1 MHSSKKLKAYFL
13 RLLTHKKTTTFDI
26 KNARN
31 ILFLRYDRIGDMVI
45 TTPVFRELKR
55 EYPEIN
61 ISVLASKVNQTVLH
75 NNPYVDK
82 VYINYKNNLFRDLP
96 TLLKLRNK
104 KFDVCVEFDHSVI
117 PHSIARLRIIKPKK
131 IISVVKDGRYGV
143 KGSEIELYDYFTE
156 KSKGAHF
163 QDIWLNTLSPF
174 GVTPKS
180 KKYELFCTNQQKD
193 KVIDYLLPFQ
203 QKIIIGINIEGAV
216 KEKKITSDKLEEICH
231 GIYHINKD
239 VQIILLSS
247 PKIYKNIVRLSQNM
261 RLPYVVSSFKTASL
275 LDVAALIEKLNL
287 VISPDTSIVHIA
299 SAFNKPVISIHE
311 NNQDSYQLF
320 APISELNRTVFAKSQ
335 KGIKDFSVP
344 LLLKYSDELM
354 KLINKSHND

>member
-1 MHSSKKLKAYFL
+1 MHSSKKLKAYLL

-31 ILFLRYDRIGDMVI
+31 ILFFRYDRIGDMVI

-82 VYINYKNNLFRDLP
+82 VYINYKNNLFKDLP
-96 TLLKLRNK
+96 TLLKLRNNK
-104 KFDVCVEFDHSVI
+104 YDVCVEFDHSVI

-131 IISVVKDGRYGV
+131 VISVVKEGRYGV
-143 KGSEIELYDYFTE
+143 KGSELELYDYFTE
-156 KSKGAHF
+156 KSKDAHF

-180 KKYELFCTNQQKD
+180 KKYDLFCTDQQKR
-193 KVIDYLLPFQ
+193 KAIDFLLQFQ
-203 QKIIIGINIEGAV
+203 KKIIIGINLEGAV
-216 KEKKITSDKLEEICH
+216 KGKKITPDKLEEICH
-231 GIYHINKD
+231 GIYHFNED

-247 PKIYKNIVRLSQNM
+247 PKIYKNIVRLSQKMN
-261 RLPYVVSSFKTASL
+261 LPYVVPSYKTASV
-275 LDVAALIEKLNL
+275 LDVAALIQNL
-287 VISPDTSIVHIA
+287 QLIITPDTSIVHIA
-299 SAFNKPVISIHE
+299 SAFNVPIVSIHE
-311 NNQDSYQLF
+311 KNNDSYRLF
-320 APISELNRTVFAKSQ
+320 APKSQFSKTVFAQSV
-335 KGIKDFSVP
+335 KGIDGYSINE
-344 LLLKYSDELM
+344 LTRYSDEL
-354 KLINKSHND
+354 ISRVN

>member
-31 ILFLRYDRIGDMVI
+31 ILFFRYDRIGDMVI

-61 ISVLASKVNQTVLH
+61 ISVLASKVNQIVLD

-104 KFDVCVEFDHSVI
+104 KYDVCVEFDHSVI
-117 PHSIARLRIIKPKK
+117 PHSIVRLRIIKPKK
-131 IISVVKDGRYGV
+131 IISVVKEGRYGV
-143 KGSEIELYDYFTE
+143 KGSELGLYDYFTE
-156 KSKGAHF
+156 KSKDAHF

-174 GVTPKS
+174 GVSPKS
-180 KKYELFCTNQQKD
+180 KQYDLFCTDQQKRKAVD
-193 KVIDYLLPFQ
+193 FLLQFQ
-203 QKIIIGINIEGAV
+203 KKIIIGINLEGAV
-216 KEKKITSDKLEEICH
+216 KGKKITSDKLEEICH
-231 GIYHINKD
+231 GIYHFNKD

-247 PKIYKNIVRLSQNM
+247 PKIYKNIVRLSQKM
-261 RLPYVVSSFKTASL
+261 SLSYVVPSYKTDSV
-275 LDVAALIEKLNL
+275 LDVAALIQNL
-287 VISPDTSIVHIA
+287 QLIITPDTSIVHIA
-299 SAFNKPVISIHE
+299 SAFNIPIVSIHE
-311 NNQDSYQLF
+311 KNNDSYRLF
-320 APISELNRTVFAKSQ
+320 APKSQHSKTVFSEFGDRLGGYNIDNIIRASM
-335 KGIKDFSVP
+335 D
-344 LLLKYSDELM
+344 LLKNNES
-354 KLINKSHND
+354 